1 MRIKIS
7 KDKSLLL
14 TAVVLLIIIGLGY
27 AMASAQGFPD
37 PVSGSLM
44 ELVPEECLVLD
55 TSAGVL
61 ADVEFQRDRFGQIM
75 NKTDLNLVAANVYA
89 GAHAEFCITAQNI
102 SNITLSVDEFK
113 MEIDCND
120 DSLADL
126 IYFSGAVQIIRYR
139 GQYYDELGSFN
150 NISLTELGDTLTAIL
165 EYRKIEPAEKIVL
178 ELNQQFENNREKFAR
193 GTGLSYKLVPVF
205 VQYFPKNDLISPE
218 SESESE

>member
-1 MRIKIS
+1 MRVKIN

-14 TAVVLLIIIGLGY
+14 TAVVLLIFIGLSY
-27 AMASAQGFPD
+27 ALASAQGSPD
-37 PVSGSLM
+37 SVSGSLM

-61 ADVEFQRDRFGQIM
+61 AEVEFQRDRFGHIM
-75 NKTDLNLVAANVYA
+75 SKTDLNLVAANVYA

-113 MEIDCND
+113 MEIDHND

-126 IYFSGAVQIIRYR
+126 ISFSGTVQIIRYG
-139 GQYYDELGSFN
+139 GQYYDKLGSFKN
-150 NISLTELGDTLTAIL
+150 VSLTKLGDTLIAIL
-165 EYRKIEPAEKIVL
+165 EHRKIEPAEKIVL
-178 ELNQQFENNREKFAR
+178 ELNQQFEDDREKFVG

-205 VQYFPKNDLISPE
+205 VQYFPQNAPTSPE
-218 SESESE
+218 SESE